1 MIAVSG
7 ACHAC
12 DFVLRI
18 SEDWSVDDVGLHLEE
33 TGGIACFHGF
43 WLNERFCCVTAL
55 QMEKV
60 WDRGCVLSPNYGV
73 PTMYD

>member
-7 ACHAC
+7 ACRAC

-18 SEDWSVDDVGLHLEE
+18 SEDWSVDDVGLHFSC
-33 TGGIACFHGF
+33 GIACFHGF

-60 WDRGCVLSPNYGV
+60 LDRGCVLSPNCGV
-73 PTMYD
+73 STMDD